1 MKSKKDK
8 EGDIELAIAHCEA
21 RVAAKKRHRGW
32 YLPMHITIIVN
43 TQSGSLI
50 EAGRLVIKV

>member
-21 RVAAKKRHRGW
+21 RVAAKKRPRGW

-43 TQSGSLI
+43 IQSGSFISARKL
-50 EAGRLVIKV
+50 LKV